1 MLEEIIARRD
11 EIAALCRKH
20 YVLKLAV
27 FGSALREDFDPARSD
42 IDFRVEFGDVPPGRC
57 ADNYFDL
64 IAALETLFARR
75 SETNIFALRS
85 SQRKRPFMPRSLLKI
100 PCGHPTGY
108 RGR

>member
-1 MLEEIIARRD
+1 MLEEIIAKRD

-75 SETNIFALRS
+75 VDLLSSPTIRNKYLRAEIES
-85 SQRKRPFMPRSLLKI
+85 TQKTL
-100 PCGHPTGY
+100 Y
-108 RGR
+108 AA